1 MSDSFEERDFRI
13 IKDLLNMIDFVL
25 FANNFE
31 SNPIVRIKRDRN
43 ILVDFT
49 QSAIKKRESLLS

>member
-13 IKDLLNMIDFVL
+13 IKDLLDMIDFVL
-25 FANNFE
+25 SANNVG
-31 SNPIVRIKRDRN
+31 SNSIARIKKDKN

>member
-1 MSDSFEERDFRI
+1 MSDNFKECDFRI
-13 IKDLLNMIDFVL
+13 IKNLLNIIDFASFV
-25 FANNFE
+25 NNFE
-31 SNPIVRIKRDRN
+31 SNSIARIKRDKN